1 MKNNDIREFARKM
14 KGKKLTILGHDNI
27 DVDAFLSGVLLSRL
41 FEFLKI
47 DNEFIVLEKVSE
59 GNETYDIVKKLFNI
73 DMKDWERTGEDAEH
87 LLFLEDHFETVHAG
101 KVVGCIDHHP
111 TSKNIS
117 FDYEKRRNS
126 SASSFLI
133 YELMLEAGYPV
144 TTEDM
149 KMIIFSMMI
158 DTTAFKSSKAIPVE
172 VEVAEKLATK
182 YQLDYDEL
190 IKTALCLT
198 PIDKMTIEKITS
210 NGEKS
215 YNYNGNAVK
224 SAYLQLYGM
233 PSKQTIDEWTKF
245 LAKRVKKEGL
255 KIFVFIIFET
265 KGNLTIEYQIMTPH
279 LCKMKIHDGILSRGK
294 DIMPKIEELF
304 GKQ

>member
-1 MKNNDIREFARKM
+1 MKNNNIREFARKM
-14 KGKKLTILGHDNI
+14 EGKKLTILGKVKIKNNDTEKKAIVPNTQ
-27 DVDAFLSGVLLSRL
+27 AFIELVQQ
-41 FEFLKI
+41 
-47 DNEFIVLEKVSE
+47 KVAE

-73 DMKDWERTGEDAEH
+73 DMKDWERTGEDAER

-111 TSKNIS
+111 TSKNVS

-133 YELMLEAGYPV
+133 YELMLEVRYPV
-144 TTEDM
+144 TTEDIE
-149 KMIIFSMMI
+149 MIIFSMMI
-158 DTTAFKSSKAIPVE
+158 DTTAFKSSKAIQSE

-182 YQLDYDEL
+182 YKLDYEEL
-190 IKTALCLT
+190 IKVALCLT
-198 PIDKMTIEKITS
+198 PIDKMSIEKITS

-233 PSKQTIDEWTKF
+233 PSKQKIEEWKGF

-255 KIFVFIIFET
+255 KMFVFIIFET
-265 KGNLTIEYQIMTPH
+265 KGNFTIEYQIMTPH

-294 DIMPKIEELF
+294 DIMPKIEKIF
-304 GKQ
+304 DKQ